1 VSVITASK
9 LDICPATALSLASSA
24 VATATMRVIRLASV
38 TSRRTGRA
46 SSAATARSMAM
57 VTSAA
62 RIHLPSRA
70 AVTGATVA
78 ETLLMVL
85 VDGLL
90 EVTQA
95 ALRPP
100 TGLMRPLL
108 PLAETL
114 GPSLVVPL
122 QAGRPY
128 QLALC
133 LPSNW
138 WLATFDV
145 LRTSRG

>member
-1 VSVITASK
+1 
-9 LDICPATALSLASSA
+9 
-24 VATATMRVIRLASV
+24 
-38 TSRRTGRA
+38 
-46 SSAATARSMAM
+46 M

-62 RIHLPSRA
+62 RIHLPSRV
-70 AVTGATVA
+70 AVTGVTVA
-78 ETLLMVL
+78 KTLVLVL

-108 PLAETL
+108 PLAETP

-122 QAGRPY
+122 QAGKPY
-128 QLALC
+128 QVALC

-138 WLATFDV
+138 WLATFID